1 MEENLWWED
10 FLNSQETEDGFI
22 ITERSGILHDR
33 DCFYADRIRHGNRT
47 DMIRP
52 SVGLRFC
59 RYCQRKAAIRNG
71 ITDYG
76 NYKIYEKYFD
86 QNQVSTDLLIRL
98 FVEKGAEATI
108 FADGIHIVCG
118 EDKWK
123 LKWNCKKGRS
133 ILKHNN
139 YVRSAAG
146 SRYITK
152 GYHEQRIRRNTVPE
166 AICYIIAYDYEAY
179 HGETN

>member
-22 ITERSGILHDR
+22 ITERSGILHYR

-52 SVGLRFC
+52 SAGLRFC

-98 FVEKGAEATI
+98 FV
-108 FADGIHIVCG
+108 
-118 EDKWK
+118 
-123 LKWNCKKGRS
+123 
-133 ILKHNN
+133 
-139 YVRSAAG
+139 
-146 SRYITK
+146 
-152 GYHEQRIRRNTVPE
+152 
-166 AICYIIAYDYEAY
+166 
-179 HGETN
+179 